1 MNLIKKLFNKKTNSE
16 PEIEPEIKVEKVEY
30 VSEWVEFKNQKPP
43 HEVVLGACDTYDC
56 GWTMDTVWWNEKDKC
71 WMVTGGNS
79 TKAHLF
85 YTHWRKLPPFPNE
98 N

>member
-56 GWTMDTVWWNEKDKC
+56 GWTMDTVW
-71 WMVTGGNS
+71 
-79 TKAHLF
+79 
-85 YTHWRKLPPFPNE
+85 
-98 N
+98 

>member
-16 PEIEPEIKVEKVEY
+16 SEIEPKVEEVEY

-56 GWTMDTVWWNEKDKC
+56 GWTMDTVW
-71 WMVTGGNS
+71 
-79 TKAHLF
+79 
-85 YTHWRKLPPFPNE
+85 
-98 N
+98 